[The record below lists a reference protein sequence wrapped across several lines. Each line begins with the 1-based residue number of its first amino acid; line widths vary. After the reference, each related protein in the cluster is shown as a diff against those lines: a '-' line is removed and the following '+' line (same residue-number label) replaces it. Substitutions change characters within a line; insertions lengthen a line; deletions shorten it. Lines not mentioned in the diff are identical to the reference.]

1 MRFATDIWLPR
12 PRDEVFRFFS
22 DAANLE
28 TLTPPWLNF
37 EILTPN
43 IVLRP
48 GAVIDY
54 RLRVYGIPLRW
65 QSEISRWEP
74 PERFVDEQRRGPYRR
89 WVHTHTFVEERN
101 GTRVGDA
108 VEFEVPF
115 AWVAGRLVMRDV
127 RRIFA
132 FRSATLLMLFGSAPG
147 RGPHTEDEI
156 RAHTV
161 GEVKPLI
168 EPIQIVDC
176 DPAWPQL
183 FAREAAKVRNA
194 LGAAALRV
202 EHVGSTSVPGL
213 AAKPIVDM
221 LLEVADSADEAAYVP
236 PLEAA
241 GYMLRIREP
250 HWHEHRMLK
259 GSVEGR
265 TVHLHVF
272 PGGCAETSRMVRF
285 RDWLR
290 ANEADR
296 ALYERTKRDLARQ
309 EWKYMQN
316 YADAKT
322 AVVEEIMARAA
333 SFGVARNP
341 MR

>member
-1 MRFATDIWLPR
+1 
-12 PRDEVFRFFS
+12 
-22 DAANLE
+22 
-28 TLTPPWLNF
+28 
-37 EILTPN
+37 
-43 IVLRP
+43 
-48 GAVIDY
+48 
-54 RLRVYGIPLRW
+54 
-65 QSEISRWEP
+65 
-74 PERFVDEQRRGPYRR
+74 
-89 WVHTHTFVEERN
+89 
-101 GTRVGDA
+101 
-108 VEFEVPF
+108 
-115 AWVAGRLVMRDV
+115 
-127 RRIFA
+127 
-132 FRSATLLMLFGSAPG
+132 MLFGSARG
-147 RGPHTEDEI
+147 RGPHTEEEI

-341 MR
+341 ML